1 VADVS
6 DSNSTASRSRP
17 AEQPVVRSLMYDPAM
32 GSRSAVLALLAVVGG
47 GCEVSANECV
57 TSADCT
63 GAMRCVDGRCVS
75 RADAGR
81 LDAGHADGGTIRD
94 AGSMPPDAGGGTSD
108 AGAGDARSI
117 DGGTDAGPECVET
130 SAETRST
137 MGNCGSCGTVL
148 EQRTCVSGSWGP
160 WVAAGCENDF
170 PCYDTCTG
178 GTVCPGEAYYVG
190 DPYSGC
196 FSVIC

>member
-1 VADVS
+1 
-6 DSNSTASRSRP
+6 
-17 AEQPVVRSLMYDPAM
+17 MYDWSM
-32 GSRSAVLALLAVVGG
+32 RSRSAVLGLVAILGG

-57 TSADCT
+57 TSADCS
-63 GAMRCVDGRCVS
+63 GAMRCVDGMCVS

-81 LDAGHADGGTIRD
+81 MDAGPTDGSRSIDGAR
-94 AGSMPPDAGGGTSD
+94 ASFDAGGGAGDAGTPD
-108 AGAGDARSI
+108 AGAPDARSV
-117 DGGTDAGPECVET
+117 DGGTDAGPDCAET
-130 SAETRST
+130 STEQRATT
-137 MGNCGSCGTVL
+137 TPCGACGTVL
-148 EQRTCVSGSWGP
+148 EQRTCTSGAWGA

-196 FSVIC
+196 YSVIC